1 MRHFPIGQLRCEKC
15 GKEIALYDED
25 FFVVLDKS
33 SKEWHEFYYT
43 CPRCGEASKYPSC
56 FVPTYLKDR
65 LVMAEKKR
73 IAESNVKIKILKIP
87 MILGMIIISFF
98 IFLSIMVFIQ

>member
-1 MRHFPIGQLRCEKC
+1 MRDFPIAKLKCKNC
-15 GKEIALYDED
+15 GKEISLYDDD

-33 SKEWHEFYYT
+33 EKEWHEFYYT

-73 IAESNVKIKILKIP
+73 IDEEKIKIKLLKLPVFFGI
-87 MILGMIIISFF
+87 GIIA
-98 IFLSIMVFIQ
+98 IFVVLSLMLIFQ